1 MSVMAPLITVVIPAF
16 NRSEKILRALKS
28 VQNQTYENWEAI
40 VVDDA
45 SKDNTVKS
53 VQGLSFQDRRIS
65 CVLHSSNKGAQ
76 AARNT
81 GIRKA
86 LGEWVAFLDS
96 DDEFL
101 PESLAARI
109 NIALTEKSSAVH
121 SHAYIMHTDKARM
134 TYAAPA
140 FRGRIYKDIL
150 KKDGPT
156 FPALLVQKKS
166 LENIGY
172 LDEDILAFQEWDTYI
187 RLAQCCTFSFLPKET
202 FVYDYTGEDSI
213 SRDSNRGAYGYKQI
227 VQKHFW
233 KMWLYGG
240 ARTIGYHYAVI
251 SRWYQMG
258 EDEANAKK
266 YRIKSLIWKMIS
278 PGVLLN
284 KLRNMVTPNG
294 N

>member
-1 MSVMAPLITVVIPAF
+1 MNVMKPLISVVIPVY

-28 VQNQTYENWEAI
+28 VQSQTYENWEVI

-45 SKDNTVKS
+45 SDDNTAKFVHDMS
-53 VQGLSFQDRRIS
+53 LQDKRIS
-65 CVLHSSNKGAQ
+65 CVLHFRNKGAQ
-76 AARNT
+76 GARNT

-101 PESLAARI
+101 PESLASRI
-109 NIALTEKSSAVH
+109 NIALTENSSAVH
-121 SHAYIMHTDKARM
+121 SHAYIAHPDKPRI
-134 TYAAPA
+134 TYASPA

-156 FPALLVQKKS
+156 FPSLLVQKKA

-172 LDEDILAFQEWDTYI
+172 LDEDIFAFQEWDTCI
-187 RLAQCCTFSFLPKET
+187 RLAEICTFSFLPQET
-202 FVYDYTGEDSI
+202 FIYDNTSEDSI
-213 SRDSNRGAYGYKQI
+213 SRDFNKGAYGYKQI
-227 VQKHFW
+227 VKKHFW

-240 ARTIGYHYAVI
+240 ARTLGYHFQVI
-251 SRWYQMG
+251 SRWYKMG
-258 EDEANAKK
+258 GDEVNANK
-266 YRIKSLIWKMIS
+266 YRVKSLIWKCIS
-278 PGVLLN
+278 PSVLFN
-284 KLRNMVTPNG
+284 KLRNMVITND